1 MSWFYHDTT
10 MGSHDTSKD
19 ATNIF
24 ENNEIIKKISPKFQE
39 LSLDIDEVYKHS
51 KDPAFVAALL
61 FKLAEE
67 REKTNKIL
75 ENIADKYDEI
85 MFKLKTERLFER
97 ESSLTPTPQPHDLP
111 TQILPEQD
119 QMIIHL
125 AQTRGQV
132 SAEEVRAE
140 LGYRGS
146 NAASQRLNKLF
157 KDGHLR
163 KVQSGRKVL
172 YLARNL

>member
-1 MSWFYHDTT
+1 MQ
-10 MGSHDTSKD
+10 SHDNDKGLG
-19 ATNIF
+19 NIL
-24 ENNEIIKKISPKFQE
+24 ENSDLLKKISPKFNE
-39 LSLDIDEVYKHS
+39 LSMDIQEVYKHS
-51 KDPAFVAALL
+51 NDPMFIAVLL

-75 ENIADKYDEI
+75 EKIFDKYDEI
-85 MFKLKTERLFER
+85 MLKLKTERLHSVEA
-97 ESSLTPTPQPHDLP
+97 SLTPTHH
-111 TQILPEQD
+111 TQNPSTQVLPEQD
-119 QMIIHL
+119 QMIVHL
-125 AQTRGQV
+125 AHTRGQI

-140 LGYRGS
+140 LGYKGK

-172 YLARNL
+172 YLARNI

>member
-1 MSWFYHDTT
+1 ME
-10 MGSHDTSKD
+10 SHEPGEEVPHM
-19 ATNIF
+19 F
-24 ENNEIIKKISPKFQE
+24 ENPELLKKLSPKFDE
-39 LSLDIDEVYKHS
+39 LSLDLQEVYKHS
-51 KDPAFVAALL
+51 QDPAFIAVLL

-75 ENIADKYDEI
+75 DQIADRYDQI
-85 MFKLKTERLFER
+85 MFKLKTERISEITTP
-97 ESSLTPTPQPHDLP
+97 LTTTPQPHDLS

-119 QMIIHL
+119 QMIVHL
-125 AQTRGQV
+125 AEIRGHV

-140 LGYRGS
+140 LGYKGS

-157 KDGHLR
+157 KDGHLK